1 MLAAALLASTAA
13 VAATGDLPQ
22 PTRHAHS
29 YTHAEG
35 EIDEVQGPILLETTY
50 TGEVIGVAAGG
61 VRRGTRYLD
70 NLDIVLEAD
79 LVAVAGWRG
88 AMLHVYGLYNNGT
101 SVSDLAGDAQAAS
114 NIETGDRALRLYEA
128 WIDQKLGSHASVK
141 VGRYDLNSEF
151 DALETSG
158 LFLGSAHG
166 IGTDI
171 SQTGLSGPSIFPKT
185 SLAAR
190 LEVRPADGWAVRAAI
205 LDGVANRI
213 DFPPSALRKDGAL
226 LIGEAELPVLGGR
239 MLIGHWH
246 YTARFDAHDGRRER
260 GNGGVYLRGEA
271 PIASGPAGTLA
282 GFFRLG
288 TANGRLNMFDRFA
301 SAGMKLTGWLDGR
314 DEDELGLAVATAF
327 TARDYRLAQGS
338 GKAET
343 AIELTYRAPIAPW
356 LSVQPNVQYVR
367 NPSADPTIADALVL
381 GLRFETSFRLIGSTG
396 ETAGQSLL

>member
-1 MLAAALLASTAA
+1 MLTATLMAATAA
-13 VAATGDLPQ
+13 VAATGDLPGA
-22 PTRHAHS
+22 RHAHS
-29 YTHAEG
+29 HIHAEA

-50 TGEVIGVAAGG
+50 TGEVMAAAAGG

-79 LVAVAGWRG
+79 LDAVAGWRG

-101 SVSDLAGDAQAAS
+101 SLSDLVGDAQAAS
-114 NIETGDRALRLYEA
+114 NIETGDRAFRLYEA
-128 WIDQKLGSHASVK
+128 WIDQKLGSRASIK

-151 DALETSG
+151 DALEASG
-158 LFLGSAHG
+158 LFIGSAHG

-190 LEVRPADGWAVRAAI
+190 LEVRPAEGWAVRAAI

-213 DFPPSALRKDGAL
+213 EFPPSALRKDGAL
-226 LIGEAELPVLGGR
+226 LIGEAELPLLGGR
-239 MLIGHWH
+239 MLIGHWR

-271 PIASGPAGTLA
+271 PIASGPRGTLA

-314 DEDELGLAVATAF
+314 DEDELGLAIATAF
-327 TARDYRLAQGS
+327 ASRDYRLVEGG

-343 AIELTYRAPIAPW
+343 AVELTYRAPIAPW
-356 LSVQPNVQYVR
+356 LSIQPNIQYVR
-367 NPSADPTIADALVL
+367 NPSADPTIADAPVV
-381 GLRFETSFRLIGSTG
+381 GLRFETSFRLIG
-396 ETAGQSLL
+396 